1 MNSLKILNDR
11 NLKCVCGKCNLVASI
26 ESKKHIPKTKNNL
39 LYGKFYVYTCH
50 KCNEMFTTTQSDEL
64 SIIDFKHK

>member
-1 MNSLKILNDR
+1 MNIKILNDR
-11 NLKCVCGKCNLVASI
+11 NLKCVCGKGNLVASI

-39 LYGKFYVYTCH
+39 LYGKFYVY
-50 KCNEMFTTTQSDEL
+50 KCSKCSERFTTTQSDEL